1 MLTKIKQHTRYKLKY
16 RIMADFKVVT
26 SDFVNLQISTSK
38 DDLSFNEKRFPKDIS
53 ISDLKVKL
61 ELITG
66 GSCNTMQL
74 QAFNKDNKCVCSL
87 DNNTA
92 LLGSYPLEDGMRLHV
107 IDNFLMRNEL
117 DFGNV
122 PKFELSQDE
131 YDKKGDTVRSFL
143 MKNKMGKYNQENI
156 QKKEQLEEEEK
167 KLTESIK
174 IGSRCKVSV
183 QNASDKLGT
192 VMYTGQVE
200 GLSGYWIGVK
210 YDEPLGKNDGSL
222 KGKRYFQCPEKY
234 GAFVKP
240 HSITCGDFPE
250 EDYDLNEEI

>member
-1 MLTKIKQHTRYKLKY
+1 MVVCGVCCAHAHQNKKSKNEYVFMLTKIKQHTRYKLKY

-38 DDLSFNEKRFPKDIS
+38 DDLSFNEKRFPKDIT

-143 MKNKMGKYNQENI
+143 MKNKMGK
-156 QKKEQLEEEEK
+156 
-167 KLTESIK
+167 
-174 IGSRCKVSV
+174 
-183 QNASDKLGT
+183 
-192 VMYTGQVE
+192 
-200 GLSGYWIGVK
+200 
-210 YDEPLGKNDGSL
+210 
-222 KGKRYFQCPEKY
+222 
-234 GAFVKP
+234 
-240 HSITCGDFPE
+240 
-250 EDYDLNEEI
+250 